1 MILFSLSAIALL
13 GLAIG
18 IILPAL
24 LNRRPLN
31 PDDSDQQNIR
41 IARRRLEEL
50 EEELER
56 AGDSASVTQS
66 NVAQS
71 RAEIESALLDDL
83 GDTAGDRPDK
93 PSPNPPGKA
102 WTALILVM
110 IPLISAGLYLKLG
123 NPLALTPPGLSGD
136 SRQNSPPEKAPP
148 LDVPPLDVLVRQLEQ
163 KLAANPDNAEGWAL
177 VGKTYMHL
185 GWFAKAERAYHALH
199 QLVGDNP
206 DVLTAWA
213 DAAVLAND
221 GIFSPEIVARLE
233 RALEL
238 SPEHHNALWSAALG
252 AESRADYR
260 PALDY
265 LARLLP
271 LLESDPQAA
280 LEVNRFIDKIR
291 RLSQPETSGRP
302 VDTAK
307 LAETKNPRTAG
318 HRGLTVRVELAPLLA
333 GEIRA
338 DHTVYVFAT
347 AVDGPP
353 TPLAVSRHR
362 ASELPVSI
370 ILDDSMAMLS
380 GMKISAFERVSVM
393 ARLSRSG
400 NPAAQPGDIESVPV
414 ITRTDNQSPLN
425 LVIDQVVA
433 ADAAQ

>member
-1 MILFSLSAIALL
+1 MIILFSLSAIALL

-41 IARRRLEEL
+41 IARRRIEEL

-56 AGDSASVTQS
+56 AGDAE

-136 SRQNSPPEKAPP
+136 SRQNPPPEKAPP

-185 GWFAKAERAYHALH
+185 GWFTKAERAYHALH

-271 LLESDPQAA
+271 LLESDPQVA

-291 RLSQPETSGRP
+291 QLSQPETSGRP
-302 VDTAK
+302 
-307 LAETKNPRTAG
+307 
-318 HRGLTVRVELAPLLA
+318 
-333 GEIRA
+333 
-338 DHTVYVFAT
+338 
-347 AVDGPP
+347 
-353 TPLAVSRHR
+353 
-362 ASELPVSI
+362 
-370 ILDDSMAMLS
+370 
-380 GMKISAFERVSVM
+380 
-393 ARLSRSG
+393 
-400 NPAAQPGDIESVPV
+400 
-414 ITRTDNQSPLN
+414 
-425 LVIDQVVA
+425 